1 MEQRRGP
8 DYVTDFLRRRG
19 LRRTE
24 SVEQEA
30 NAIHW
35 TSAAH
40 IMVDQGYAL
49 LNDDVLRDE
58 PAIGWLR
65 NLLARNFEHVESTLV
80 AFLTKSG
87 EAVEGLSRLAMESSV
102 TTMYILSGDRESRML
117 AFLYDYLTKEEKRL
131 KNWQSIIEKLP
142 NSEKKHHIYAIRKRQ
157 DFIKTLRSNTLDKLR
172 EKFIIFSKNPII
184 EEKWPNIKG
193 RFIETG
199 HEILYT
205 TVYGRTSSSIHTDA
219 EATISYFLMKICENQ
234 DIEEQIGSEVFFF
247 GQLMLYYAVK
257 YFIEASLQFM
267 KIYGMTEEIQRLELG
282 LHEIEEEMNI
292 SLPHIGA

>member
-1 MEQRRGP
+1 MKQKRGP

-58 PAIGWLR
+58 PAIGLLR
-65 NLLARNFEHVESTLV
+65 NLLARNFEHVEATLV
-80 AFLTKSG
+80 AFFTKSG
-87 EAVEGLSRLAMESSV
+87 EAVEALSRLAMESSV

-142 NSEKKHHIYAIRKRQ
+142 NSENKHHMYAIRKRQ

-172 EKFIIFSKNPII
+172 EEFMMFSKNPIT

-193 RFIETG
+193 RFVETG

-219 EATISYFLMKICENQ
+219 EATISYFIIKTCENK
-234 DIEEQIGSEVFFF
+234 DMEEQAGSEVFFF
-247 GQLMLYYAVK
+247 CKLMLYYAVK

-267 KIYGMTEEIQRLELG
+267 KIYGMTKEIERLELG
-282 LHEIEEEMNI
+282 LNEIEEEMSMI
-292 SLPHIGA
+292 VQYIGA

>member
-1 MEQRRGP
+1 MKQKRGP

-58 PAIGWLR
+58 PAIGLLR
-65 NLLARNFEHVESTLV
+65 NLLARNFEHVEATLI
-80 AFLTKSG
+80 AFFTESG

-102 TTMYILSGDRESRML
+102 TTMYILSGNRESRML
-117 AFLYDYLTKEEKRL
+117 AFLYDYLAKEEKRL

-142 NSEKKHHIYAIRKRQ
+142 NSEKKHHVYAVRKRE
-157 DFIKTLRSNTLDKLR
+157 DFIKIIRSNRLDRLR
-172 EKFIIFSKNPII
+172 DEFKTFSKNPII
-184 EEKWPNIKG
+184 EEKWPNIKD
-193 RFIETG
+193 RFVKTG
-199 HEILYT
+199 HEISYT
-205 TVYGRTSSSIHTDA
+205 TIYGRTSSSIHTDA
-219 EATISYFLMKICENQ
+219 EATISYFIIKTCENK
-234 DIEEQIGSEVFFF
+234 DMEEQAGSEVFFF
-247 GQLMLYYAVK
+247 CRLMLCYAVK
-257 YFIEASLQFM
+257 YFIEVSLQFM
-267 KIYGMTEEIQRLELG
+267 KIYGMTKEIERLELG
-282 LHEIEEEMNI
+282 LHEIEEEMSMI
-292 SLPHIGA
+292 VQHIGA